1 MVALGDGLAFTV
13 EVVSREQMNVLQ
25 SFDLSYDEGRMNAV
39 VTYSFSAVS
48 TGYTIVVLLNNKPI
62 DQFFF
67 LPDSLDY
74 SSILLYPLL
83 HRLTPST
90 EPSNAQAAQRVRDI
104 PSLESASFVLTMP
117 LGLLLSPE
125 DVSAHS
131 AFASALLLPPSA
143 FAISSRT
150 ANSLLVTP
158 ITPVAGEY
166 LVNLFVHNVLF
177 RAEVRLVVHASSL
190 ASQLL
195 FWGDGLVGGR
205 TTDTLLVCA
214 KKTDLFGN
222 RLFSFP
228 ARVTHSNMDDLAL
241 TAESKTTSASVP
253 VFKTPFGD
261 FVQFAFRHTLLPEKA
276 FRDKLGLQL
285 TDAGTPCTP
294 PLPLEG
300 TVVRSASLSLP
311 HSVVAVESQVHV
323 GDEVLLSLSPRD
335 LYGNLIAPSIV
346 CPFINITATNQQ
358 TGLVVMSTL
367 GPYTRGTNCSNVQP
381 YLLSAN
387 DEACVFLFSFIHSG
401 EFQIVVTA
409 ASAVG
414 SIPFPDSVGS
424 SGSNGSNG
432 SNGSSDSVAM
442 PNSAGEWSGS
452 IVVRPGAFDP
462 RRSRIEVDGS
472 EKARLI
478 TNDAFTDEM
487 AARMHAL
494 GVELTNDVV
503 VRNAHTMVVSGVQFI
518 LHCSL
523 VDISFAAVDGVLDGS
538 CSATP
543 SRPAAASRWSSRTTA
558 WRCCPTTSRSSS
570 TRTAP
575 PTFCCSSPTRANTRS
590 TCAATTARWWA

>member
-90 EPSNAQAAQRVRDI
+90 EPSNAQAVQRVRDI
-104 PSLESASFVLTMP
+104 PSLDSASFVLTMP

-241 TAESKTTSASVP
+241 TAESKATSASVP

-276 FRDKLGLQL
+276 LRDKLGLQL
-285 TDAGTPCTP
+285 MDAGTPCTP

-311 HSVVAVESQVHV
+311 HSVVAVESQVRV

-367 GPYTRGTNCSNVQP
+367 GPYTRGANCSNIQP
-381 YLLSAN
+381 YLLSAD

-401 EFQIVVTA
+401 EFEIVVTA

-414 SIPFPDSVGS
+414 SIPFPDSVGV

-432 SNGSSDSVAM
+432 SPDSVAM

-503 VRNAHTMVVSGVQFI
+503 VRNAHTMVVSGVQFV
-518 LHCSL
+518 LHCFL